1 MYGLESSN
9 VSKREK
15 LFEDLLTSIEQEEQ
29 ETDVLWIFIHDP
41 RREKD
46 NHYEAQLSRSNE
58 DLPINAFTDPVESED
73 IRIIIWNDG
82 VKKWVIRN
90 WQRVIPEAK
99 ESILNISQKGRD
111 FQFLYDL
118 KNGKITQEGKIEEL
132 VEEIRRKE

>member
-1 MYGLESSN
+1 M
-9 VSKREK
+9 
-15 LFEDLLTSIEQEEQ
+15 TSIEQRGQ
-29 ETDVLWIFIHDP
+29 ETDILWIFIHDP

-132 VEEIRRKE
+132 VEEIRRKG